1 MHFQSV
7 TAFTICTDYTA
18 LSYVIDIYKKS
29 FNVPITPTKLAQV
42 NPMTTSTDQAKPVAE
57 LLIKAGTPDNDSS
70 TRVVVYSG
78 GSLGTGSEMFTALLE
93 QLTAA
98 ATKSRRASDIALRRK
113 CISHVLNSLIHAMF
127 RFEWLSLPTNPA
139 NFKNGQYLA
148 NLGFDQRRMQRIVEV
163 LLQHDVMRLGRLG
176 FIDHREGMPS
186 KASQYF
192 PTESFINNYANSLYT
207 GFGDFDNY
215 QALKF
220 ENFDEVDMPSQ
231 SEMDRQE
238 SIIRRYNEY
247 MRHHTWAMKN
257 PSSRSFKDFVG
268 RSGRINNCFQTL
280 ANRRLPLRIN
290 TMIDGE
296 AIAEPDFSCN
306 HLRMASFLLGEELP
320 ADPYSVI
327 ASDTGL
333 TRDVIKTVITKC
345 IGAFILKQK
354 GGIFLKAPNP
364 KHGRVAVNATE
375 FKAALASIE
384 SHYPWVAKQ
393 ELLFNDVGTRMQYLE
408 GEIALEMLEWAVEED
423 VPLVAVHDAYACK
436 CADADKVYKQMLD
449 VWSKVLDSAKTANY
463 LSATQYTVTK
473 ALQRKEAEAAMKK
486 ALEA

>member
-1 MHFQSV
+1 M
-7 TAFTICTDYTA
+7 
-18 LSYVIDIYKKS
+18 
-29 FNVPITPTKLAQV
+29 
-42 NPMTTSTDQAKPVAE
+42 MTTLAEKAKPIAD
-57 LLIKAGTPDNDSS
+57 LLIKAGTPDKDSS

-78 GSLGTGSEMFTALLE
+78 GGLGTHSEMFTALLE
-93 QLTAA
+93 KLTAA
-98 ATKSRRASDIALRRK
+98 ATKSKRDSDIELHRR
-113 CISHVLNSLIHAMF
+113 CIRHVLNSLIHAMF
-127 RFEWLSLPTNPA
+127 RFDWLSLPTNPA

-148 NLGFDQRRMQRIVEV
+148 NLGFSQRRMQRIVEV
-163 LLQHDVMRLGRLG
+163 LLDHDVMLLGRLG
-176 FIDHREGMPS
+176 YIDHREGRTS
-186 KASQYF
+186 QASQYY
-192 PTESFINNYANSLYT
+192 PTESFINNYTSSLYT

-268 RSGRINNCFQTL
+268 RSGRINNYFQTL
-280 ANRRLPLRIN
+280 ANRRLPLRKS
-290 TMIDGE
+290 TMLDGV

-306 HLRMASFLLGEELP
+306 HLRMASYLVGEQLP

-333 TRDVIKTVITKC
+333 TRDVIKAVITKC
-345 IGAFILKQK
+345 IGALNLSQK
-354 GGIFLKAPNP
+354 GGIVMESLKPER
-364 KHGRVAVNATE
+364 GRVAVSADE
-375 FKAALASIE
+375 FSAALASIE
-384 SHYPWVAKQ
+384 RHYPWVAKEQ
-393 ELLFNDVGTRMQYLE
+393 LLFNDVGTRMQYLE
-408 GEIALEMLEWAVEED
+408 GEIALEMLQWAVEED

-436 CADADKVYKQMLD
+436 SSDEDRVYKQMLN
-449 VWSKVLDSAKTANY
+449 VWLKVLNSAKTANY

-473 ALQRKEAEAAMKK
+473 VLQRKAAKAAKK
-486 ALEA
+486 G

>member
-1 MHFQSV
+1 
-7 TAFTICTDYTA
+7 
-18 LSYVIDIYKKS
+18 
-29 FNVPITPTKLAQV
+29 
-42 NPMTTSTDQAKPVAE
+42 MTTSTDQAKPIAE

-148 NLGFDQRRMQRIVEV
+148 NLGFDQRRMQRIVKA
-163 LLQHDVMRLGRLG
+163 LLQHDVIRLGRLG
-176 FIDHREGMPS
+176 FIDLREGRTS
-186 KASQYF
+186 QASQYY
-192 PTESFINNYANSLYT
+192 PTESFINNYASSLYT

-220 ENFDEVDMPSQ
+220 EYFDEVDMPSQ

-257 PSSRSFKDFVG
+257 PSTRSFKDFVG
-268 RSGRINNCFQTL
+268 RSGRINNYFQTL

-306 HLRMASFLLGEELP
+306 HLRMASYLVGEELP

-354 GGIFLKAPNP
+354 GGIFLKALNP

-375 FKAALASIE
+375 FKAALASIDR
-384 SHYPWVAKQ
+384 HYPWVAK
-393 ELLFNDVGTRMQYLE
+393 EKLLFNDVGTRMQYLE
-408 GEIALEMLEWAVEED
+408 GAIALEMLEWSVEED

-436 CADADKVYKQMLD
+436 NSDKDSVYKRMLD
-449 VWSKVLDSAKTANY
+449 VWLKVLDSAKASNY

-473 ALQRKEAEAAMKK
+473 ALQRKEATAAKKKALKAEK